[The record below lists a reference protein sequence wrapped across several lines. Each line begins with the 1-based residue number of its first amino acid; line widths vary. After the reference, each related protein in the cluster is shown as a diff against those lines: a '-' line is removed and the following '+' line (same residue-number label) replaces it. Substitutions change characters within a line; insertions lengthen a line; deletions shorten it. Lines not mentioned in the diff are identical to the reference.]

1 MSDKGVVLV
10 SGGMDSLVTAAI
22 AVSECQETYFLHLQY
37 GQKTEER
44 ELVAFNQIKDH
55 YHPEKFLISIISY
68 LKQIGNTS
76 LIDRDLPVESL
87 LHSDEL
93 PSTYVPFR
101 NAHLLAIAAS
111 WAETISANRIYIGA
125 VEEDSSGY
133 PDCRETFLTAFNR
146 AIALG
151 TRNIVPITIK
161 APLLHLSKKEIVI
174 KGHEMNTPFHLSW
187 SCYQE
192 NEIACGVCPSC
203 RLRLKAFR
211 EAGIKDPILYKELK

>member
-1 MSDKGVVLV
+1 MSNKGVVLV

-22 AVSECQETYFLHLQY
+22 AVSECEATYFLHLQY
-37 GQKTEER
+37 GQRTEER
-44 ELVAFNQIKDH
+44 ELKAFHQIKEF
-55 YHPEKFLISIISY
+55 YRPAGFLVSNISY
-68 LKQIGNTS
+68 LKQIGNSS
-76 LIDRDLPVESL
+76 LIDTELPIESTL
-87 LHSDEL
+87 DPEEI

-111 WAETISANRIYIGA
+111 WAETLSANRIYIGA

-151 TRNIVPITIK
+151 TKNIVPVTIK

-174 KGHEMNTPFHLSW
+174 KGKELNVPFQFSW

-192 NEIACGVCPSC
+192 NDLACGVCPSC
-203 RLRLKAFR
+203 RLRLNAFR
-211 EAGIKDPILYKELK
+211 DAGIKDPIPYKLLK